1 MIKYTVRTGCTLCGM
16 CTYLCPVQAI
26 QLLPDGA
33 HIDLEKC
40 IGCGICYRNCAS
52 EAIQKIDV
60 NENSE
65 NADSK

>member
-1 MIKYTVRTGCTLCGM
+1 M
-16 CTYLCPVQAI
+16 CTYVCPVQAI

-60 NENSE
+60 GTVDET
-65 NADSK
+65 DDKTK